1 LVGSTRD
8 ENRRVRRKDE
18 RRTRCDLG
26 GKIMKKTNKELLQ
39 FFGLKV
45 GDRVKVEGF
54 INSFVIFEKSGIQY
68 VEEMNKNW
76 ISNSRD
82 IIDFIHKLLGNEYE
96 IIKPKK
102 KVGEIKCSEM
112 ACNKCP
118 LRTIKCDI
126 NSNTLYEQLENYEKN
141 LTSFYPFE
149 KAFINALKVEL
160 DKDVEKCE
168 K

>member
-1 LVGSTRD
+1 
-8 ENRRVRRKDE
+8 
-18 RRTRCDLG
+18 
-26 GKIMKKTNKELLQ
+26 MKKTNKELLQ

-54 INSFVIFEKSGIQY
+54 INSFVIFENSGIQY

-112 ACNKCP
+112 ACIKCP
-118 LRTIKCDI
+118 LRAIDCEKLSI
-126 NSNTLYEQLENYEKN
+126 TLYEQLEDYKKSI
-141 LTSFYPFE
+141 LSFGDLKPFE
-149 KAFINALKVEL
+149 KTFIDAIKVEL
-160 DKDVEKCE
+160 DKDVEIK
-168 K
+168 